1 MWKIRRNS
9 PIMSFQGYR
18 VHAALNKNNI
28 NQWSGSENVQTK
40 IFNLDRKRSY
50 LGSKTMI
57 VIRFDTRN
65 EDDRRRMSRIVTKC
79 VTTETSECSNMSA
92 AKVGVVKSVINRNRR
107 IGRGTAEFNHGKKQ
121 TQTEKCK
128 ERWKK
133 DSIPD
138 RYSSITTTCLNGL
151 LF

>member
-1 MWKIRRNS
+1 
-9 PIMSFQGYR
+9 MSFQGYR

-50 LGSKTMI
+50 LGST

-107 IGRGTAEFNHGKKQ
+107 IGRGTAEFNHGKKNR
-121 TQTEKCK
+121 QTEKCK
-128 ERWKK
+128 KR
-133 DSIPD
+133 
-138 RYSSITTTCLNGL
+138 
-151 LF
+151 

>member
-1 MWKIRRNS
+1 
-9 PIMSFQGYR
+9 MSFQGYR

-50 LGSKTMI
+50 LGSKTMT

-107 IGRGTAEFNHGKKQ
+107 IGRGTAEFNHGKKNRHRQ
-121 TQTEKCK
+121 KNAKKGEKK
-128 ERWKK
+128 IAYLT
-133 DSIPD
+133 DIPA
-138 RYSSITTTCLNGL
+138 
-151 LF
+151 

>member
-1 MWKIRRNS
+1 
-9 PIMSFQGYR
+9 MSFQEYR

-50 LGSKTMI
+50 LGSKTMT

-128 ERWKK
+128 ER
-133 DSIPD
+133 
-138 RYSSITTTCLNGL
+138 
-151 LF
+151 